1 MITTRPRYSPTAP
14 SNSNNTRIANT
25 EWVKSILADYALL
38 DSGSMSIR
46 VGGVILYDSVGDG
59 DYFLSADNTGLD
71 FNGNK
76 VITTAGGQTINGDL
90 TATGLVR
97 SATGVICGSP
107 TTLDAGKLFQ
117 VEGNFGTG
125 GGQGIKLRNTN
136 ASGYTEIVF
145 NNNNN
150 RADGCALVGFGGSTA
165 GGTPNDL
172 YLSSR
177 VGGIQFYTNNSY
189 RARFL
194 SNGRFL
200 INTSTDDG
208 GSLLQVNGTAAV
220 TTLAIGGGTGPLLHN
235 NGGTIEA
242 RTNDNLAMSPF
253 SCSNLTASGT
263 VTNQGI
269 RLLQAA
275 GGSLRGVLNCP
286 SWDISYVALR
296 NGTLAETAANTG
308 FYQSS
313 QGDSA
318 LNAASGRGASISI
331 ANVSVVGVTSGAVA
345 ITGTLSYTGS
355 LVFPEL
361 VTNGG
366 FDTDTAWSKGAG
378 WTISGGTAVATGVVS
393 FADIQQNLPAVELG
407 RTYIISFS
415 VSVTSGSVQVF
426 LGSSGS
432 GPGAVTTING
442 SGTYSFL
449 HHKSPADTIR
459 TILFRGGAAF
469 TGTIDNVSV
478 RRAF

>member
-76 VITTAGGQTINGDL
+76 VITTAGGQTING
-90 TATGLVR
+90 A
-97 SATGVICGSP
+97 
-107 TTLDAGKLFQ
+107 
-117 VEGNFGTG
+117 
-125 GGQGIKLRNTN
+125 
-136 ASGYTEIVF
+136 
-145 NNNNN
+145 
-150 RADGCALVGFGGSTA
+150 
-165 GGTPNDL
+165 
-172 YLSSR
+172 
-177 VGGIQFYTNNSY
+177 
-189 RARFL
+189 
-194 SNGRFL
+194 
-200 INTSTDDG
+200 
-208 GSLLQVNGTAAV
+208 
-220 TTLAIGGGTGPLLHN
+220 
-235 NGGTIEA
+235 
-242 RTNDNLAMSPF
+242 
-253 SCSNLTASGT
+253 LTASGT

-361 VTNGG
+361 VTNGDFSVG
-366 FDTDTAWSKGAG
+366 TGWAMGVGWS
-378 WTISGGTAVATGVVS
+378 ISGGVAVATGVVS
-393 FADIQQNLPAVELG
+393 FRDIQQNLPAVELG

-415 VSVTSGSVQVF
+415 VSLTSGSVQVF

-478 RRAF
+478 KRAF

>member
-1 MITTRPRYSPTAP
+1 MTSYTLQVQPRRQYTIQYSNERGPQGATGATGLGFEPIPTARLLG
-14 SNSNNTRIANT
+14 NNTGSTALPTALQPNNVRNLLEIISQAETQAIVDGKLSLTGGTLTGKLAFSGATHSGLCLNSLTTAQYNALTAINGDLFRDSTTDRIDAR
-25 EWVKSILADYALL
+25 LARGTVELL
-38 DSGSMSIR
+38 D
-46 VGGVILYDSVGDG
+46 
-59 DYFLSADNTGLD
+59 
-71 FNGNK
+71 
-76 VITTAGGQTINGDL
+76 TAGGQTING
-90 TATGLVR
+90 A
-97 SATGVICGSP
+97 
-107 TTLDAGKLFQ
+107 
-117 VEGNFGTG
+117 
-125 GGQGIKLRNTN
+125 
-136 ASGYTEIVF
+136 
-145 NNNNN
+145 
-150 RADGCALVGFGGSTA
+150 
-165 GGTPNDL
+165 
-172 YLSSR
+172 
-177 VGGIQFYTNNSY
+177 
-189 RARFL
+189 
-194 SNGRFL
+194 
-200 INTSTDDG
+200 
-208 GSLLQVNGTAAV
+208 
-220 TTLAIGGGTGPLLHN
+220 
-235 NGGTIEA
+235 
-242 RTNDNLAMSPF
+242 
-253 SCSNLTASGT
+253 LTASGT

-361 VTNGG
+361 VTNGDFSVG
-366 FDTDTAWSKGAG
+366 TGWAMGVGWS
-378 WTISGGTAVATGVVS
+378 ISGGVAVATGVVS
-393 FADIQQNLPAVELG
+393 FRDIQQNLPAVELG

-415 VSVTSGSVQVF
+415 VSLTSGSVQVF

-478 RRAF
+478 KRAF